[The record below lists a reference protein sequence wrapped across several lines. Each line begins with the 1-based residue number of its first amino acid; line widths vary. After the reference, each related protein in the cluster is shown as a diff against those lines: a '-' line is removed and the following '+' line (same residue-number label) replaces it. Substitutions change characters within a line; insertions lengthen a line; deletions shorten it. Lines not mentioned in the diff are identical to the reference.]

1 MSAMEGAGGEHDG
14 GAANDF
20 REVGRR
26 AAEGADDHATRCL
39 AALERQARREEM
51 SLGELVECVPQD
63 AAKRVLIEESVR
75 SIELGSLCDDDL
87 LIEHGFDIG
96 GGDA

>member
-1 MSAMEGAGGEHDG
+1 MSTTAEPGTTSVRSDDEL
-14 GAANDF
+14 
-20 REVGRR
+20 RR
-26 AAEGADDHATRCL
+26 ALMITPHAL
-39 AALERQARREEM
+39 AALERRARREEM
-51 SLGELVECVPQD
+51 TLGELVGCVLEK
-63 AAKRVLIEESVR
+63 AATRVLIEESVR